1 MERKWWQNAIA
12 YQIYPKSFCD
22 SNGDGIGDIRGIISK
37 LDYLQDLGVD
47 VVWISPMYRS
57 PMVDNGYDISDYYDI
72 DPQFGTMADMDEL
85 ISEADKR
92 GIKIIMDLVI
102 NHSSDQH
109 AWFQNALTGPDA
121 LYRDY
126 YVFKDGKDGRPPNNW
141 RSQFGGS
148 AWEQVPDG
156 QYYLHV
162 FAKQQPDLNWE
173 NPKLRQELADMVNF
187 WLEKGLGGFRV
198 DAITY
203 IKKKQ
208 DFADLPADADDGMG
222 DIYHACLN
230 QPGIGDFLTEL
241 REKTFDRFDCMTVAE
256 APGVPYEDLGDY
268 ISDHGYFSMIFDFSY
283 ADLDL
288 ENSNGVWCKP
298 TPWTVNHFRELLY
311 QSQLAVQKEGWGA
324 VYLENHDQP
333 RSLTKYL
340 PEADRQYPGIT
351 MLATLYFLLR
361 GTPFIYQGQELG
373 MDNCPMDSI
382 DEFDDLST
390 KDQYQRGLDE
400 GLTPEEALRLTAA
413 RSRDMARTP
422 FQWDDTANAGFTTG
436 TPWLKVN
443 PAYHTVNAKAQ
454 CADAHSIHAYYKALV
469 RLRKH
474 SEYSDIFGYG
484 TFAPALEQY
493 DNVVAYTRTWEGK
506 RLLVINNYQ
515 NKEIVVHLEEPI
527 QAVVLNN
534 YEGDA
539 PSGQDITLKPY
550 QSLVLA

>member
-1 MERKWWQNAIA
+1 MEGKWWQNAIA

-121 LYRDY
+121 PYRDY

-148 AWEQVPDG
+148 AWAQVPDG

-222 DIYHACLN
+222 DVAHACLN

-340 PEADRQYPGIT
+340 PEADRKYPGIT

-443 PAYHTVNAKAQ
+443 PSYHTVNAKAQ
-454 CADAHSIHAYYKALV
+454 CADAHSIYAYYKELV

-474 SEYSDIFGYG
+474 SEYSNILGYG

-493 DNVVAYTRTWEGK
+493 DNVVAYTRTWKDE

-515 NKEIVVHLEEPI
+515 NKEIAIHLDEPI

-539 PSGQDITLKPY
+539 PSGQDIILKPY